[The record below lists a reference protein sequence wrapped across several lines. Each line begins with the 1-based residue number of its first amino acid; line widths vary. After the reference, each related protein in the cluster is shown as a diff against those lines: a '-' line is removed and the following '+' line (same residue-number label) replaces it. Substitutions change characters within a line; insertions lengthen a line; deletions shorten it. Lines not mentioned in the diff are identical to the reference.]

1 MIEETSAKLA
11 SKIYTED
18 IDGKLVY
25 IDGRDGFVIA
35 LEVANDTKYSYN
47 YVLLKADIENGL
59 ETKMAKYQLVKKVS

>member
-25 IDGRDGFVIA
+25 IDGRDGYVIA
-35 LEVANDTKYSYN
+35 LEVANDTVSSYN

-59 ETKMAKYQLVKKVS
+59 